1 VPTFEYTAL
10 NAAGRR
16 VEGLLSGPS
25 EQAVL
30 GELETRRLTPIAIV
44 AREEAGSRRRSVG
57 HRALGSSYQA
67 LGDLL
72 HAGVPLMRA
81 LRVLGNRRSNPRLS
95 AAFREVGEGVGQ
107 GEDLASAMARRPEV
121 FPAVHVAMI
130 RAGEKGGFLEQV
142 LHRLAQMVLAQA
154 ELRSTVI
161 GNMIY
166 PAVLV
171 TVGTI
176 ILGVMFGAF
185 IPRFKE
191 QFTRLGDQLPAITRV
206 VLGVSDA
213 VTRHGLVTL
222 AVLAVLVVVL
232 MRLMRRPRVRERL
245 VEFRT
250 RAPVIGPLTRG
261 IATARLCRMLGTML
275 SSGVPMLQALQTAK
289 DAAGNLL
296 IERAVARA
304 AEAVKAGQPL
314 SGPLAESGL
323 FEPDVVEMVAVGEAA
338 NNLDAVLTTIAETV
352 EKRIH
357 RQLTAA
363 VRLVEPVLILVLAG
377 VVVTVAV
384 GLILP
389 MLQMS
394 QGIR

>member
-1 VPTFEYTAL
+1 MPTFQYTAL

-30 GELETRRLTPIAIV
+30 GELETRRLTPIAI
-44 AREEAGSRRRSVG
+44 APREEAVSKRRGVSA
-57 HRALGSSYQA
+57 RALGGSYQA
-67 LGDLL
+67 LGDLM

-81 LRVLGNRRSNPRLS
+81 LRVLGNRKSNPRL
-95 AAFREVGEGVGQ
+95 AAAYREVGEGVGQ
-107 GEDLASAMARRPEV
+107 GEDLASALDRRPEV
-121 FPAVHVAMI
+121 FPPVHVAMI

-161 GNMIY
+161 GNMVY

-171 TVGTI
+171 TVGTL

-191 QFTRLGDQLPAITRV
+191 QFTRLGDQLPTITKLVLAI
-206 VLGVSDA
+206 SDA
-213 VTRHGLVTL
+213 VTRHGLVTIV
-222 AVLAVLVVVL
+222 VLAALVFGGL
-232 MRLMRRPRVRERL
+232 RLARRPPVRERL
-245 VEFRT
+245 VEWRT
-250 RAPVIGPLTRG
+250 RAPVVGALTRG

-275 SSGVPMLQALQTAK
+275 SSGVPMLQALHTAK

-296 IERAVARA
+296 IERAVAGA

-323 FEPDVVEMVAVGEAA
+323 FEPDVVEMIAVGEAA
-338 NNLDAVLTTIAETV
+338 NNLDAVLGTIAETV

-363 VRLVEPVLILVLAG
+363 VRLVEPLLILLLAG
-377 VVVTVAV
+377 VVVCVAM

-394 QGIR
+394 QGIK

>member
-1 VPTFEYTAL
+1 MPTFEYTAL

-30 GELETRRLTPIAIV
+30 GELESRRLTPIAIV
-44 AREEAGSRRRSVG
+44 PREEARSRGRRISP
-57 HRALGSSYQA
+57 RALGGSYQA

-81 LRVLGNRRSNPRLS
+81 LRVLGNRRSHPRLAS
-95 AAFREVGEGVGQ
+95 AYREVGDGVSQ
-107 GEDLASAMARRPEV
+107 GEDLASAMSRRPEV

-130 RAGEKGGFLEQV
+130 RAGEKGGFLEPV

-171 TVGTI
+171 SVGTI
-176 ILGVMFGAF
+176 ILGVMFGLF

-191 QFTRLGDQLPAITRV
+191 QFTRLGDQLPAITKV
-206 VLGVSDA
+206 VLSVSDA

-222 AVLAVLVVVL
+222 VALVILVVAGI
-232 MRLMRRPRVRERL
+232 RLSRRPAVRERL

-275 SSGVPMLQALQTAK
+275 GSGVPMLQALHTAK
-289 DAAGNLL
+289 EAAGNVL
-296 IERAVARA
+296 IERAVDRA

-314 SGPLAESGL
+314 SGPLAQSGL
-323 FEPDVVEMVAVGEAA
+323 FEPDVVEMVSVGEAA
-338 NNLDAVLTTIAETV
+338 NNLDSVLTTIAETV

-363 VRLVEPVLILVLAG
+363 VRLVEPLLILILAG
-377 VVVTVAV
+377 VVVMVAV
-384 GLILP
+384 ALILP

-394 QGIR
+394 QGIG

>member
-1 VPTFEYTAL
+1 MPTFQYTAL

-30 GELETRRLTPIAIV
+30 GELETRRLTPIAIQP
-44 AREEAGSRRRSVG
+44 REQAASRRRRVSP
-57 HRALGSSYQA
+57 RSLGTSYQA

-81 LRVLGNRRSNPRLS
+81 LRVLGNRKANPRL
-95 AAFREVGEGVGQ
+95 AAAYREVGEGVGQ
-107 GEDLASAMARRPEV
+107 GEDLASAMARRPET

-142 LHRLAQMVLAQA
+142 LQRLAQMVLAQA
-154 ELRSTVI
+154 ELRSTVV

-171 TVGTI
+171 TVGTL

-191 QFTRLGDQLPAITRV
+191 QFTRLGDQLPAITKV
-206 VLGVSDA
+206 VLAISDA
-213 VTRHGLVTL
+213 VTRHGLITL
-222 AVLAVLVVVL
+222 VALAAIVVVAV
-232 MRLMRRPRVRERL
+232 RLARRPAVRERV
-245 VEFRT
+245 VELRT
-250 RAPVIGPLTRG
+250 RAPIVGPLTRG

-275 SSGVPMLQALQTAK
+275 SSGVPMLQALHTAK

-323 FEPDVVEMVAVGEAA
+323 FEPDVVEMIAVGEAA
-338 NNLDAVLTTIAETV
+338 NNLDAVLGAIAETV

-363 VRLVEPVLILVLAG
+363 VRLVEPLLILLLAG
-377 VVVTVAV
+377 VVVTVAI
-384 GLILP
+384 GLIMP

-394 QGIR
+394 QGIK